1 MKNVIWRKSIYLII
15 LTYICHNVFKTL
27 RCVDL
32 EKFLWKKIEWKEMLE
47 NHDWFSHIQ
56 KRTVITMAPHP
67 WCWAKL
73 TFIAFLFLFL
83 HSGFFVKM
91 ISRNFLKKFRKK
103 FRENDF
109 TKFSRKIKIIFT
121 KNCTFSPFF
130 SALCPLT
137 S

>member
-83 HSGFFVKM
+83 HSGM
-91 ISRNFLKKFRKK
+91 CLKKLQKK
-103 FRENDF
+103 VRIHQVILE
-109 TKFSRKIKIIFT
+109 KISWKWFHEIFT
-121 KNCTFSPFF
+121 KNQNHFHEKLHFF
-130 SALCPLT
+130 SIF
-137 S
+137 